1 MSYSNN
7 WTRSLY
13 EVYLLEKSLEVLAKK
28 HDVTVDALK
37 KQLEIGIKVEHEHT
51 EDEDKARRI
60 ALDHLD
66 EKPDYYTKL
75 KKAGL

>member
-1 MSYSNN
+1 MTHR
-7 WTRSLY
+7 WLQSLT
-13 EVYLLEKSLEVLAKK
+13 ELYLFEKSLEALAKK

-51 EDEDKARRI
+51 EDDDKARRI

>member
-1 MSYSNN
+1 MTHR
-7 WTRSLY
+7 WLQSLT
-13 EVYLLEKSLEVLAKK
+13 ELYLVEKSLEALAKK
-28 HDVTVDALK
+28 HDVSVDALK

-51 EDEDKARRI
+51 EDDDKARRI

-66 EKPDYYTKL
+66 EKPDYYIKL

>member
-1 MSYSNN
+1 MTHR
-7 WTRSLY
+7 WLQSLT
-13 EVYLLEKSLEVLAKK
+13 ELYLVEKSLEALAKK
-28 HDVTVDALK
+28 HDVSVDALK

-51 EDEDKARRI
+51 EDDDKARRI

>member
-1 MSYSNN
+1 MTHR
-7 WTRSLY
+7 WLQSLT
-13 EVYLLEKSLEVLAKK
+13 ELYLVEKSLEALAKK

-51 EDEDKARRI
+51 EDEDKARKI

>member
-1 MSYSNN
+1 MTHR
-7 WTRSLY
+7 WLQSLT
-13 EVYLLEKSLEVLAKK
+13 ELYLVEKSLEALAKK

-37 KQLEIGIKVEHEHT
+37 KQLEMGIKVEHEHT

>member
-1 MSYSNN
+1 MTHR
-7 WTRSLY
+7 WLQSLT
-13 EVYLLEKSLEVLAKK
+13 ELYLVEKSLEALAKK

-37 KQLEIGIKVEHEHT
+37 KQLEMGIKVEHEHT
-51 EDEDKARRI
+51 EDDDKARRI

>member
-1 MSYSNN
+1 MTHR
-7 WTRSLY
+7 WLQSLT
-13 EVYLLEKSLEVLAKK
+13 ELYLVEKSLEALAKK

-37 KQLEIGIKVEHEHT
+37 KQLEMGIKVEHEHT
-51 EDEDKARRI
+51 EDEGKARRI

>member
-1 MSYSNN
+1 MTHR
-7 WTRSLY
+7 WLQSLT
-13 EVYLLEKSLEVLAKK
+13 ELYLVEKSLEALAKK
-28 HDVTVDALK
+28 HDVSVDALK
-37 KQLEIGIKVEHEHT
+37 RQLEMGIKVEHEHT
-51 EDEDKARRI
+51 EDDDKARRI

>member
-1 MSYSNN
+1 MTHR
-7 WTRSLY
+7 WLQSLT
-13 EVYLLEKSLEVLAKK
+13 ELYLVEKSLEALAKK
-28 HDVTVDALK
+28 HDVSVDALK
-37 KQLEIGIKVEHEHT
+37 KQLEMGIKVEHEHT

>member
-13 EVYLLEKSLEVLAKK
+13 EAYLLEKSLEALAKK
-28 HDVTVDALK
+28 HDVSVDELK
-37 KQLEIGIKVEHEHT
+37 KQLEKGIGVEHEHT
-51 EDEDKARRI
+51 KDDDKARKI
-60 ALDHLD
+60 ALDHLEED
-66 EKPDYYTKL
+66 PRYYNKL

>member
-1 MSYSNN
+1 MTHR
-7 WTRSLY
+7 WLQSLT
-13 EVYLLEKSLEVLAKK
+13 EAYLVEKSLEALAKK
-28 HDVTVDALK
+28 HDVSVENLQ
-37 KQLEIGIKVEHEHT
+37 KQLEIGIQVEKEHT
-51 EDEDKARRI
+51 DDEDKARTI

>member
-1 MSYSNN
+1 MTHR
-7 WTRSLY
+7 WLQSLT
-13 EVYLLEKSLEVLAKK
+13 ELYLVEKSLEALAKK

-51 EDEDKARRI
+51 EDDDKARRI

>member
-1 MSYSNN
+1 MTHR
-7 WTRSLY
+7 WLQSLT
-13 EVYLLEKSLEVLAKK
+13 ELYLVEKSLEALAKK
-28 HDVTVDALK
+28 HDVSVDDLK

-51 EDEDKARRI
+51 EDDDKARRI

>member
-1 MSYSNN
+1 MTNR
-7 WTRSLY
+7 WLQSLT
-13 EVYLLEKSLEVLAKK
+13 EAYLVEKSLEALAKK
-28 HDVTVDALK
+28 HDVSVENLQ
-37 KQLEIGIKVEHEHT
+37 KQLEIGIQVEKEHT
-51 EDEDKARRI
+51 DDEDKARRI

>member
-1 MSYSNN
+1 MTHR
-7 WTRSLY
+7 WLQSLT
-13 EVYLLEKSLEVLAKK
+13 EAYLVEKSLEVLAKK
-28 HDVTVDALK
+28 HDVEVSELQ
-37 KQLEIGIKVEHEHT
+37 KQLNIGIEVEKEHT
-51 EDEDKARRI
+51 DDEDKARTI

>member
-1 MSYSNN
+1 MTHR
-7 WTRSLY
+7 WLQSLT
-13 EVYLLEKSLEVLAKK
+13 ELYLVEKSLEALAKK
-28 HDVTVDALK
+28 HDVSVDALK

-51 EDEDKARRI
+51 DDEDKARRI

>member
-1 MSYSNN
+1 MTHR
-7 WTRSLY
+7 WLQSLT
-13 EVYLLEKSLEVLAKK
+13 ELYLVEKSLEALAKK
-28 HDVTVDALK
+28 HDVSVDALK
-37 KQLEIGIKVEHEHT
+37 RQLEIGIQVEKEHT
-51 EDEDKARRI
+51 DDEDKARTI

>member
-7 WTRSLY
+7 WLQSLS
-13 EVYLLEKSLEVLAKK
+13 ESYLMEKSLEVLAKK
-28 HDVTVDALK
+28 HDVSVEQLQ
-37 KQLEIGIKVEHEHT
+37 KQLDIGIQVEKEHT
-51 EDEDKARRI
+51 DDEDKARTI

>member
-1 MSYSNN
+1 MTHR
-7 WTRSLY
+7 WLQSLT
-13 EVYLLEKSLEVLAKK
+13 ELYLVEKSLEALAKK
-28 HDVTVDALK
+28 HDVSVDALK

>member
-1 MSYSNN
+1 MSYTTN
-7 WTRSLY
+7 WLQSLTKS
-13 EVYLLEKSLEVLAKK
+13 YLVEKSLEVLAKK
-28 HDVTVDALK
+28 HDVSVEHLQ
-37 KQLEIGIKVEHEHT
+37 KQLNIGIQVEKEHT
-51 EDEDKARRI
+51 EDEDKARTI

>member
-13 EVYLLEKSLEVLAKK
+13 EVYLLEKSLEALAKK
-28 HDVTVDALK
+28 HDVSVDALK
-37 KQLEIGIKVEHEHT
+37 KQLEMGIKVEHEHT
-51 EDEDKARRI
+51 DDEDKARRI

>member
-1 MSYSNN
+1 MTNR
-7 WTRSLY
+7 WLQSLT
-13 EVYLLEKSLEVLAKK
+13 ELYLVEKSLEALAKK
-28 HDVTVDALK
+28 HDVSVDDLK

-51 EDEDKARRI
+51 EDDDKARRI

-75 KKAGL
+75 RKAGL

>member
-1 MSYSNN
+1 MTHR
-7 WTRSLY
+7 WLQSLT
-13 EVYLLEKSLEVLAKK
+13 ELYLVEKSLEALAKK
-28 HDVTVDALK
+28 HDVSVDALK
-37 KQLEIGIKVEHEHT
+37 KQLEMGIKVEHEHT
-51 EDEDKARRI
+51 EDDDKARRI

>member
-1 MSYSNN
+1 MTHR
-7 WTRSLY
+7 WLQSLT
-13 EVYLLEKSLEVLAKK
+13 EAYLVEKSLEALAKK
-28 HDVTVDALK
+28 HDVEVSELQ
-37 KQLEIGIKVEHEHT
+37 KQLNIGIQVEKEHT
-51 EDEDKARRI
+51 DDEDKARKI